1 MIIIITESRNDAIGK
16 YNDELIKSM
25 KRLEKDIKYINI
37 NNKIFGNKWL
47 NYIVEIYNSFY
58 LLFKLSKEDKILFTD
73 PKAIKASIAF
83 ILHNEKYVIVH
94 HLDKHPTYYKIIPF
108 FNFEKFSEGLIK
120 LLQSP
125 NFPKFKLSNL
135 VSIVIW
141 LKWFTVGLITTY
153 LNQLV
158 RKLKDSER
166 DTFFTLAL
174 KSQEKI

>member
-108 FNFEKFSEGLIK
+108 FNF
-120 LLQSP
+120 
-125 NFPKFKLSNL
+125 
-135 VSIVIW
+135 
-141 LKWFTVGLITTY
+141 
-153 LNQLV
+153 
-158 RKLKDSER
+158 
-166 DTFFTLAL
+166 
-174 KSQEKI
+174 